1 MKRREFAK
9 MMGAVAAGL
18 AAGSKVRADEKAQ
31 DKAEKHVCKGHNS
44 CKGKGGCKSGDNGC
58 AGKNS
63 CKGKG
68 GCASA
73 EAKHACKGQNAC
85 KGHGRLQV
93 RRQRL
98 RRQELLQ
105 GQGRLRRSPAR
116 DEGQQEPEVGGGGGR
131 VTGARSPAPKT
142 DMNRFGLPDLGIG
155 IGLRTTHFGEILA
168 GAPAVDWFEVLSE
181 NFMDTGGRPL
191 HVLDHVV
198 ERYPVALHG
207 VSLSIGS
214 TDPLDR
220 AYLRKLKALAERTR
234 ARWVSDHLCWTGV
247 LGRNTHDLLPLP
259 YDEATLRHVS
269 RRVRQVQD
277 ALERPLVLENPS
289 TYVAFARSTM
299 PEWEFLARLC
309 DDADCGLLL
318 DVNNVYVSGF
328 NHGFDPRQYL
338 DAIPADRVVQFHLA
352 GHTNHGTHILDTHDD
367 PAIDAVWDLYARL
380 CARTGPVS
388 TLFEWDASIPPL
400 ADVRAEAEKAR
411 AAARRRPGATGTHGA

>member
-1 MKRREFAK
+1 
-9 MMGAVAAGL
+9 
-18 AAGSKVRADEKAQ
+18 
-31 DKAEKHVCKGHNS
+31 
-44 CKGKGGCKSGDNGC
+44 
-58 AGKNS
+58 
-63 CKGKG
+63 
-68 GCASA
+68 
-73 EAKHACKGQNAC
+73 
-85 KGHGRLQV
+85 
-93 RRQRL
+93 
-98 RRQELLQ
+98 
-105 GQGRLRRSPAR
+105 
-116 DEGQQEPEVGGGGGR
+116 
-131 VTGARSPAPKT
+131 
-142 DMNRFGLPDLGIG
+142 MNRFGLGDLGIG

-191 HVLDHVV
+191 HVLDRVV

-220 AYLRKLKALAERTR
+220 AYLRKLKALADRTH

-259 YDEATLRHVS
+259 YDEATLRHVA
-269 RRVRQVQD
+269 RRVKQVQD

-289 TYVAFARSTM
+289 TYLAFTRSTM

-309 DDADCGLLL
+309 DASGCGLLL

-338 DAIPADRVVQFHLA
+338 DAIPADRVVQVHLA
-352 GHTNHGTHILDTHDD
+352 GHTNHGTHILDTHDG
-367 PAIDAVWDLYARL
+367 PAIDAVWDLYASL

-400 ADVRAEAEKAR
+400 AEVQAEAEKAR
-411 AAARRRPGATGTHGA
+411 PLREAAAGTGTHGA